1 MNKPRP
7 IQDVFF
13 VIMRITLTQVLL
25 VVAFTSLVAA
35 SPLKGQ
41 GILDRKVSLDA
52 RNRNIKSILA
62 EIEKQTAVVFTY
74 RPRVI
79 NASRKVSLKV
89 KDVKLID
96 VLAQLFSPPISV
108 LAVDKEEEIV
118 LRPAIVVPVE
128 KVVADNEVALKVSGK
143 VVDEAGQPLPG
154 VNVIEKGTTN
164 GTVTDVSGSFSLNVQ
179 DDKSVL
185 VFTFIGYTTQEVLVG
200 VTTEFA
206 INLRQDIK
214 ALEEV
219 VVVGYGTQR
228 RKDLTGSVSSIGEAQ
243 IAKVPVT
250 TLDQALQG
258 RAAGVNVTNNDGAPG
273 GGVQVQI
280 RGIGSLG
287 NNDPLFVV
295 DGYPIT
301 GGINTIN
308 PNDIAS
314 IDILKDASATAIY
327 GNRASN
333 GVVIITTK
341 RGKNNKVQLSLD
353 VLTSIQAE
361 PKKYKLLNAQ
371 QWATLANK
379 QAPID
384 GFSTLP
390 EWSNPSALRNV
401 DWQDAVFRTGLRQN
415 YNLAVRGGSDKVQ
428 SSFSAGYFNQKGIV
442 IGSEYKR
449 MNASLNLDYNAY
461 TWLRSSTSLKYTRGD
476 NKVLLGTGGLG
487 TINHLPPSITG
498 NKLTDQIK

>member
-13 VIMRITLTQVLL
+13 VIMRITLTQILL
-25 VVAFTSLVAA
+25 MVALTSLVSAA
-35 SPLKGQ
+35 HLNGQ

-52 RNRNIKSILA
+52 RNTEIRSILA
-62 EIEKQTAVVFTY
+62 EIKKQTSVEFTY
-74 RPRVI
+74 RPKAI
-79 NASRKVSLKV
+79 NASKKVSLKV
-89 KDVKLID
+89 TDARLVD
-96 VLAQLFSPPISV
+96 VLDQLFSPSISV
-108 LAVDKEEEIV
+108 LAVDEEEEIV
-118 LRPAIVVPVE
+118 LRPTPAITPSTVG
-128 KVVADNEVALKVSGK
+128 ATNENLVLKVSGK
-143 VVDEAGQPLPG
+143 VVDEAGQPVPG

-179 DDKSVL
+179 DEKSVL
-185 VFTFIGYTTQEVLVG
+185 VFTFIGYSTQEVLVG
-200 VTTEFA
+200 GQTELS
-206 INLRQDIK
+206 INLRQDTK

-243 IAKVPVT
+243 IAKIPVT

-301 GGINTIN
+301 GGINSIN

-341 RGKNNKVQLSLD
+341 RGKNNKVQVSLD
-353 VLTSIQAE
+353 VLTSVQAE

-390 EWSNPSALRNV
+390 EWCNPSSLLNV
-401 DWQDAVFRTGLRQN
+401 DWQHARCRPGLRQ
-415 YNLAVRGGSDKVQ
+415 
-428 SSFSAGYFNQKGIV
+428 
-442 IGSEYKR
+442 
-449 MNASLNLDYNAY
+449 
-461 TWLRSSTSLKYTRGD
+461 
-476 NKVLLGTGGLG
+476 
-487 TINHLPPSITG
+487 
-498 NKLTDQIK
+498 